1 MNNNTLYS
9 TPVKPTYC
17 PGCGNH
23 SIWLCLQKALAQLKL
38 KPYQVVISYGIGCS
52 GNTANFINTYAIHSM
67 HGRTLPV
74 ASGVR
79 LANNKVAVLCV
90 AGDGDSYGIGLN
102 HFVHSCRRN
111 LNITYL
117 AHDNQ
122 IYGLTTGQTSPT
134 SEKGFI
140 SVSTPQGVIEL
151 PINPVALALAAD
163 ASFVARVFAGR
174 PKHLV
179 VTLKKA
185 IQHRGFAVV
194 DILQPCV
201 TFNKVN
207 TFQYYNERVYEL
219 ENENWPTN
227 DKKKAFDKALEW
239 GKRIPLGVFYQQPRP
254 IYEDELPSIRKNDLY
269 YQTEEKIDI
278 QETMKQFI

>member
-1 MNNNTLYS
+1 MTNNIPYS
-9 TPVKPTYC
+9 TPIKPTYC

-23 SIWLCLQKALAQLKL
+23 SIWLSVQKALRELKL
-38 KPYQVVISYGIGCS
+38 KPHQVVIAYGIGCS
-52 GNTANFINTYAIHSM
+52 GNTANFIKTYAIHSM

-79 LANNKVAVLCV
+79 LANNKVTVLCM

-102 HFVHSCRRN
+102 HLVHSCRRN

-122 IYGLTTGQTSPT
+122 VYGLTTGQTSPT
-134 SEKGFI
+134 SEKGFK
-140 SVSTPQGVIEL
+140 SVSTPLGVIEQPL
-151 PINPVALALAAD
+151 NPIALAIAAE
-163 ASFVARVFAGR
+163 ATFVARSFAGR

-179 VTLKKA
+179 TTLKKA

-201 TFNKVN
+201 TFNKIN

-219 ENENWPTN
+219 EGENWSTV
-227 DKKKAFDKALEW
+227 DKKKSFAKAQEW
-239 GKRIPLGVFYQQPRP
+239 GKRIPIGIFYQEQRP
-254 IYEDELPSIRKNDLY
+254 LYEDELPQIQTKDLY
-269 YQTEEKIDI
+269 KQTEAKIDI
-278 QETMKQFI
+278 LKTMKQFI